1 MRRREFI
8 GLLANATVLWP
19 QVARAQQL
27 DRMKRVGWL
36 SAGLAENDPE
46 SKARKTTKVA
56 ADAVT
61 GTGGISPIQDQ
72 NVILSMQA
80 CPRLCVLD

>member
-36 SAGLAENDPE
+36 SAGLAETIP
-46 SKARKTTKVA
+46 KVKLAKRRKL
-56 ADAVT
+56 
-61 GTGGISPIQDQ
+61 PP
-72 NVILSMQA
+72 MQ
-80 CPRLCVLD
+80 

>member
-61 GTGGISPIQDQ
+61 GT
-72 NVILSMQA
+72 
-80 CPRLCVLD
+80 